1 MMQSIKYWAIR
12 SNKAQAAVTA
22 KGIKATEE
30 QLIKYYGATQK
41 KLIGQFEQ
49 IYNKVLSS
57 IEEGK
62 TPTPADLYK
71 LDSYWKMQGQLKEEL
86 TKLGDKQAALFSK
99 QFVEQ
104 YQNIYDTLALPSGGS
119 YSTISTEAAEQMIKQ
134 VWCADGKSWSE
145 RIWANTDKL
154 QQTLNDNLIDCLI
167 TGKKPTELKHILQE
181 QFGAAYN
188 RADTVVRTEM
198 AHIQTQA
205 AQQRYKESGITE
217 VEVWADED
225 ERRCEQCGKL
235 HKKRY
240 KVTENAPIPAHPRC
254 RCTIIPVVDEKDVE
268 KLAKGSYNNVKSSF
282 DDNVDFNTNQ
292 DVKKAI
298 KSKKRIFVTPFTGWE
313 KTPQEYFHNL
323 FGANAAQTP
332 ILKGYYDIA
341 AHGTSTSIEIF
352 RTPINSET
360 LAKII
365 MARKD
370 YKKGT
375 PIRLLSCF
383 TGDDSTGT
391 CFAQEL
397 AEMLETEVIA
407 PPFELLISES
417 GRLGKQNKYGKFES
431 VNVEDF
437 RRFKPQL

>member
-1 MMQSIKYWAIR
+1 MMQSIKYWAVR
-12 SNKAQAAVTA
+12 SNKAQAAATA

-49 IYNKVLSS
+49 IYNKVMSS
-57 IEEGK
+57 IDEGRK
-62 TPTPADLYK
+62 PTPADLYK

-134 VWCADGKSWSE
+134 IWCADGKSWSD

-217 VEVWADED
+217 IEVLADDAE
-225 ERRCEQCGKL
+225 CEICKKLDGKRFSI
-235 HKKRY
+235 KAT
-240 KVTENAPIPAHPRC
+240 VPIPAHPNC
-254 RCTIIPVVDEKDVE
+254 RCSIIPRIDALTLSNPYDNINKSKLIGMPASQTSGSNEDIRKWYYVNIHDIPNRIDYSLSIEQQAKQASDIRNQIKLE
-268 KLAKGSYNNVKSSF
+268 ARKAMQNKELAKELNIKEKPKTLEQLIDSKMYRYKFTREEALNDIIRSAAITNESV
-282 DDNVDFNTNQ
+282 DN
-292 DVKKAI
+292 
-298 KSKKRIFVTPFTGWE
+298 E
-313 KTPQEYFHNL
+313 L
-323 FGANAAQTP
+323 FG
-332 ILKGYYDIA
+332 G
-341 AHGTSTSIEIF
+341 
-352 RTPINSET
+352 
-360 LAKII
+360 
-365 MARKD
+365 
-370 YKKGT
+370 
-375 PIRLLSCF
+375 
-383 TGDDSTGT
+383 
-391 CFAQEL
+391 
-397 AEMLETEVIA
+397 
-407 PPFELLISES
+407 
-417 GRLGKQNKYGKFES
+417 
-431 VNVEDF
+431 
-437 RRFKPQL
+437 

>member
-1 MMQSIKYWAIR
+1 M
-12 SNKAQAAVTA
+12 
-22 KGIKATEE
+22 
-30 QLIKYYGATQK
+30 
-41 KLIGQFEQ
+41 
-49 IYNKVLSS
+49 
-57 IEEGK
+57 
-62 TPTPADLYK
+62 
-71 LDSYWKMQGQLKEEL
+71 
-86 TKLGDKQAALFSK
+86 
-99 QFVEQ
+99 
-104 YQNIYDTLALPSGGS
+104 
-119 YSTISTEAAEQMIKQ
+119 
-134 VWCADGKSWSE
+134 
-145 RIWANTDKL
+145 
-154 QQTLNDNLIDCLI
+154 
-167 TGKKPTELKHILQE
+167 
-181 QFGAAYN
+181 
-188 RADTVVRTEM
+188 
-198 AHIQTQA
+198 
-205 AQQRYKESGITE
+205 
-217 VEVWADED
+217 
-225 ERRCEQCGKL
+225 
-235 HKKRY
+235 
-240 KVTENAPIPAHPRC
+240 
-254 RCTIIPVVDEKDVE
+254 
-268 KLAKGSYNNVKSSF
+268 
-282 DDNVDFNTNQ
+282 
-292 DVKKAI
+292 
-298 KSKKRIFVTPFTGWE
+298 
-313 KTPQEYFHNL
+313 